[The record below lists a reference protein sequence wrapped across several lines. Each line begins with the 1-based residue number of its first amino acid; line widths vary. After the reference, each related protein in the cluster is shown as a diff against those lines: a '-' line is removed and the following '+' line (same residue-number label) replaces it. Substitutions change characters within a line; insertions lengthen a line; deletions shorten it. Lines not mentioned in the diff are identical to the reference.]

1 MSSLEENIIN
11 LLPTLSKE
19 AKDRARLILGK
30 TPRKIFRESKEN
42 RIEKAKINLLKIL
55 Q

>member
-19 AKDRARLILGK
+19 AKDRARIILGK
-30 TPRKIFRESKEN
+30 TQKNILPESREN